1 MFLLFIFENAMF
13 RYLPD
18 SPRWMLSHGRV
29 DKTKTILTAGGN
41 KNKRHVPANL
51 EDLLKSEY
59 NTG

>member
-1 MFLLFIFENAMF
+1 MLRV

-18 SPRWMLSHGRV
+18 SPRWMLSHGRI
-29 DKTKTILTAGGN
+29 DKTVTILNAGGK
-41 KNKRHVPANL
+41 KNKRHVPTNL